1 MKNKSRKLFG
11 LLLKSFY
18 NMKLLLERWNKY
30 LNEDLNTATRLS
42 VFDFDE
48 TLAFSEGKIDIL
60 DQTGNIVDTISIK
73 DHDKWEDDE
82 RIKSGELKFE
92 FSDLD
97 VITNP
102 TEIVAVTD
110 IMRDRTADG
119 STQVMVVTA
128 RTSRTSDDIHR
139 YLDAIGVPTDDLY
152 VKGMGDEGLGRGKGG
167 FIFSVLEEFPDIREV
182 EFYDDSQKNITDVN
196 TAKAQALEQEMVD
209 VFDVYLV
216 IDGVPQKA

>member
-1 MKNKSRKLFG
+1 
-11 LLLKSFY
+11 
-18 NMKLLLERWNKY
+18 MKLLLERWNKY

-110 IMRDRTADG
+110 IMKDRSAD
-119 STQVMVVTA
+119 SATQVMVVTA

-139 YLDAIGVPTDDLY
+139 YLDAINVPTNDLY
-152 VKGMGDEGLGRGKGG
+152 IKGMGDEGLGRGKGG
-167 FIFSVLEEFPDIREV
+167 FIFSVLEEFPDIRQV
-182 EFYDDSQKNITDVN
+182 EFYDDSPKNITDVN
-196 TAKAQALEQEMVD
+196 AAKAQALEQGMVD

-216 IDGVPQKA
+216 VNGVPQKA

>member
-1 MKNKSRKLFG
+1 
-11 LLLKSFY
+11 
-18 NMKLLLERWNKY
+18 MKLLLERWNKY

-152 VKGMGDEGLGRGKGG
+152 IKGMGDEGLGRGKGG
-167 FIFSVLEEFPDIREV
+167 FIFSVLEEFPDIRQV
-182 EFYDDSQKNITDVN
+182 EFYDDSPKNITDVN
-196 TAKAQALEQEMVD
+196 TAKAQALEQGMVD

-216 IDGVPQKA
+216 VDGVPQKA

>member
-1 MKNKSRKLFG
+1 
-11 LLLKSFY
+11 
-18 NMKLLLERWNKY
+18 MKLLLERWNKY

-48 TLAFSEGKIDIL
+48 TIAFSEANMDIL
-60 DQTGNIVDTISIK
+60 DQEGNIVHTISTK
-73 DHDKWEDDE
+73 EYDKWEDNE
-82 RIKSGELKFE
+82 RIKSGELE
-92 FSDLD
+92 FDYSELD

-110 IMRDRTADG
+110 IMRNRTADG

-152 VKGMGDEGLGRGKGG
+152 IKGMGDEGLGRGKGG
-167 FIFSVLEEFPDIREV
+167 FIFSVLEEFPDIRKV
-182 EFYDDSQKNITDVN
+182 EFYDDSPKNITDVN
-196 TAKAQALEQEMVD
+196 IAKAQALEQGMVD

-216 IDGVPQKA
+216 ANGVPQEA

>member
-1 MKNKSRKLFG
+1 
-11 LLLKSFY
+11 
-18 NMKLLLERWNKY
+18 MKLLLERWNKF

-139 YLDAIGVPTDDLY
+139 YLDAINVPTNDLY

-167 FIFSVLEEFPDIREV
+167 FIFSVLEEFPDIRQV
-182 EFYDDSQKNITDVN
+182 EFYDDSPKNITDVN
-196 TAKAQALEQEMVD
+196 AAKAQALEQGMVD

-216 IDGVPQKA
+216 VDGVPQKA